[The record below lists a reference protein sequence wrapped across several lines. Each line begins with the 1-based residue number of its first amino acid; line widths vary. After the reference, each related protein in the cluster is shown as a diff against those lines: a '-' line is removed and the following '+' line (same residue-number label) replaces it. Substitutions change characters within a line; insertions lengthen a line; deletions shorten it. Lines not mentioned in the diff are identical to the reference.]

1 MKTLIAALQAYETDR
16 IFGAAQII
24 LVPALIFLACMV
36 YGTP

>member
-1 MKTLIAALQAYETDR
+1 MNAAAKILHWTETHFDALQ
-16 IFGAAQII
+16 IL